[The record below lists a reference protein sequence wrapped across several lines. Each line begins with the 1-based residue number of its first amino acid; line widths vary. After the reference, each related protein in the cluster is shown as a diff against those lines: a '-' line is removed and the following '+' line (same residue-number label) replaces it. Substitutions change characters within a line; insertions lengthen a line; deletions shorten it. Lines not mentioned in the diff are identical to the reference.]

1 MKRKGTKAVKTLP
14 SDFESIKCEF
24 VKKVEK
30 VVSEFSIP
38 DSLVINWDQNGCQL
52 VLRGEWTMEEKG
64 SKQVSGSMTNAR
76 LHFFLESQN
85 REPYCRPNWFMPKN
99 QALSAPEG
107 KVDDWDVTFT
117 KTQWSN
123 ELSMLGY
130 IDNVILPYVNE
141 VWEELMLDRIN
152 QKAIAIF
159 DMFAAHRTDSLL
171 EKLKSH
177 NIQSLF
183 VSGASNR

>member
-64 SKQVSGSMTNAR
+64 SKQVSIAR
-76 LHFFLESQN
+76 IDDKCQITLLSSWNHEIGNPIAAPTDL
-85 REPYCRPNWFMPKN
+85 CRKN
-99 QALSAPEG
+99 QALCAPEG
-107 KVDDWDVTFT
+107 KV
-117 KTQWSN
+117 S
-123 ELSMLGY
+123 
-130 IDNVILPYVNE
+130 
-141 VWEELMLDRIN
+141 
-152 QKAIAIF
+152 
-159 DMFAAHRTDSLL
+159 
-171 EKLKSH
+171 
-177 NIQSLF
+177 
-183 VSGASNR
+183 